1 MVGVVL
7 GVPRAA
13 GCLCYMWLL
22 SWAACFVPR
31 WRRGCL
37 WCVHALLLAA
47 AGVRTL
53 PVLQM
58 RPLGWLSRVA
68 SMALW
73 SLALIAT
80 RTSARVPSSHPSPR
94 RYWYSPKRLLI
105 ASGR

>member
-1 MVGVVL
+1 MELPGCYSL
-7 GVPRAA
+7 ESARAA
-13 GCLCYMWLL
+13 SG
-22 SWAACFVPR
+22 VR
-31 WRRGCL
+31 
-37 WCVHALLLAA
+37 VLLLAA

-94 RYWYSPKRLLI
+94 RYWYSPKRLLYC
-105 ASGR
+105 